1 MTHKAEK
8 EQQHI
13 DLEAMQRE
21 MYLLPEAA
29 RLLRINT
36 TTLKRWLEGD
46 ERLPPVIRPQAT
58 GSDAVTWGE
67 FVEAGFLREYRRSLS
82 LQRIRP
88 AIAKLREKFDVPYP
102 LAHYKPFIGPGRH
115 LTLEAQQEAQVPP
128 DLFIVW
134 EIATG
139 QLALADSALGYI
151 EKVDFAAEGR
161 RWAERIHPAGRESPV
176 VIDPDY
182 SFGAPTIRGIKTYI
196 ITELVEAGESLEFVA
211 EGYSLSVA
219 EIEAAVAYEG
229 KAAA

>member
-1 MTHKAEK
+1 M
-8 EQQHI
+8 
-13 DLEAMQRE
+13 
-21 MYLLPEAA
+21 
-29 RLLRINT
+29 
-36 TTLKRWLEGD
+36 
-46 ERLPPVIRPQAT
+46 IRPQAT

-82 LQRIRP
+82 LQSIRP
-88 AIAKLREKFDVPYP
+88 AIAKLRETFDVPYP

-115 LTLEAQQEAQVPP
+115 LTQEAQQEAQVPQ
-128 DLFIVW
+128 DLFIVYW

-151 EKVDFAAEGR
+151 KKVDFAPEGR